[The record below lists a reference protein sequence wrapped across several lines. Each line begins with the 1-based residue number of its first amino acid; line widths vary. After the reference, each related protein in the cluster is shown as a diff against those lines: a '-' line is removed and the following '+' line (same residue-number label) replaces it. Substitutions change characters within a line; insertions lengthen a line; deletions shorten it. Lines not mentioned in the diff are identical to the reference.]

1 MQFKNSAFD
10 TQTINRILKL
20 ELACIFGVGEA
31 MEGSWVIIALISM
44 EFSNSGVFEQESF
57 AWVNTTILD

>member
-44 EFSNSGVFEQESF
+44 EFSNSGVFEQER
-57 AWVNTTILD
+57 VNTTILD